1 MNERYFT
8 NFHIAGFTFYDGID
22 VFQQLTIGAILTLKA
37 EPENKFDPYAV
48 AIYFNE
54 TKLGYIPKKKN
65 EEISKFLNLGYSQLF
80 EAHINRITA
89 DTHPEEQIGVVVRIV
104 KRDVQS

>member
-8 NFHIAGFTFYDGID
+8 DFHIAGFTFCDGID
-22 VFQQLTIGAILTLKA
+22 AFQELKVGTELTLKA
-37 EPENKFDPYAV
+37 EPENRFDPYAV

-54 TKLGYIPKKKN
+54 KKLGYIPKEKN
-65 EEISKFLNLGYSQLF
+65 ENISKFLNLGYNQLF

-89 DTHPEEQIGVVVRIV
+89 EAHPEGQIGVVVRIA
-104 KRDVQS
+104 KNTERT